1 MPRGSRRRCVATK
14 PISSSKRDRAI
25 SCPRFLE
32 LLGVVATGLNTK
44 PPGTHLPSCT
54 VSVSVPVQ
62 RKAFIVLQVMAFSNQ
77 AGMSRLI
84 TIWNDIAK
92 RVVLMRVRH
101 PLRFM
106 SFPFQVGKV
115 STILLAKGCSADLGS
130 LVTDSENVE
139 YPSTSSGIGLARKGG
154 G

>member
-1 MPRGSRRRCVATK
+1 
-14 PISSSKRDRAI
+14 
-25 SCPRFLE
+25 
-32 LLGVVATGLNTK
+32 
-44 PPGTHLPSCT
+44 
-54 VSVSVPVQ
+54 
-62 RKAFIVLQVMAFSNQ
+62 MAFSNQ

-115 STILLAKGCSADLGS
+115 SPILLAKGCSADLGS

-139 YPSTSSGIGLARKGG
+139 YPSTSSGIGLARKE
-154 G
+154 